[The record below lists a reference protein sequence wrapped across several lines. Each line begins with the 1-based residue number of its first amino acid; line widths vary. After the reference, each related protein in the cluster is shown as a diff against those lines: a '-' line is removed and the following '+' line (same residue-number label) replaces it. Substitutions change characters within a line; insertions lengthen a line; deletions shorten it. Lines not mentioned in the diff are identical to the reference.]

1 MNYKKGIIRIFILG
15 LVISP
20 IAGFFSAA
28 EQSNNIAS
36 SAYNTASR
44 IQEQLREEP
53 CASIVKSN
61 PKTFPKLNPS
71 YTCSPTYIYW
81 DGIREWQAANGRAGM
96 VIDNDT
102 VDKAL
107 WADVRS
113 QQWNVGMFQTAIY
126 TIGYLFLC
134 LTGLIIF
141 YLGRW
146 IFRGFKSQ

>member
-1 MNYKKGIIRIFILG
+1 MNIKKGLTRIFILG

-28 EQSNNIAS
+28 EQSNNIARV
-36 SAYNTASR
+36 AYTTVSR
-44 IQEQLREEP
+44 IKEQIKEEP

-61 PKTFPKLNPS
+61 PKAFPKLNPS

-81 DGIREWQAANGRAGM
+81 DGIREWQAENGRAGM
-96 VIDNDT
+96 IIDGET

-107 WADVRS
+107 WADVS
-113 QQWNVGMFQTAIY
+113 ALQWDVRWNKIAGY
-126 TIGYLFLC
+126 TIGYLLLC
-134 LTGLIIF
+134 LVGLIIF

-146 IFRGFKSQ
+146 IIRGFKSK